1 MPEME
6 IDPLLCKQ
14 KARAMVTEWI
24 DARYGKEK
32 AYNVYIT
39 AFTNVGKTWKATLH
53 TSLPNS
59 AFFTVEYYALKQ
71 ETTMRV
77 YAMTQTVTKYSR
89 KDD

>member
-6 IDPLLCKQ
+6 IDPLACKQ
-14 KARAMVTEWI
+14 EARKMVSEWI

-32 AYNVYIT
+32 AYDVYVT

-59 AFFTVEYYALKQ
+59 AFFTVEYYALKK
-71 ETTMRV
+71 TITMKV
-77 YAMTQTVTKYSR
+77 YAMTQTVTKYPR
-89 KDD
+89 ED